1 MANSV
6 GHIPENPSPVP
17 APNFDDFRGLSPQKS
32 PKFWLLF
39 AYKTN
44 YFKAIDVIIVLLE
57 ILACLTIKATS
68 GWFHEIKGNFPKE
81 LKALVYKEYNDT
93 PCLFNRFLRI
103 S

>member
-1 MANSV
+1 MEKTVRRNDKEEKTEA
-6 GHIPENPSPVP
+6 
-17 APNFDDFRGLSPQKS
+17 A
-32 PKFWLLF
+32 LLE
-39 AYKTN
+39 
-44 YFKAIDVIIVLLE
+44 AIDVIIVLLE